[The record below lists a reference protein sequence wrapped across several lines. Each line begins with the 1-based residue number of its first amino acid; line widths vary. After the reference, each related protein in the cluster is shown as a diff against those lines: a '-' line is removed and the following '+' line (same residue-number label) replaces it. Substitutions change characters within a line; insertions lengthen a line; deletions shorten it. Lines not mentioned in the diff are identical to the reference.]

1 MDTKGW
7 IYPGVPF
14 DSSRVGG
21 LSFVDMGSIPLPVLV
36 DNYTVPYA
44 VCATSATTLG
54 LTGNRCY
61 FLPFLVTTPLKI
73 TYAAIQVT
81 TLSTGTGYIGLY
93 DITTARKPYN
103 RLWMSSG
110 LDMGSTGEKSDMP
123 NIVLPPSMYWLAL
136 VSSSAAE
143 VRAINIASLRHLAI
157 TLSGNAH
164 TIGYYYSNASL
175 PTDASGVSFTALANK
190 APAIGVKWSE

>member
-44 VCATSATTLG
+44 IGATAATALV
-54 LTGNRCY
+54 LTANRCY
-61 FLPFLVTTPLKI
+61 FLPFLVTTPRTI

-81 TLSTGTGYIGLY
+81 TLKAGTGYIGLY
-93 DITTARKPYN
+93 DITTTRKPYN
-103 RLWMSSG
+103 RIWMSSD
-110 LDMGSTGEKSDMP
+110 LNMGSTGEKSDTP

-136 VSSSAAE
+136 VSSSAAT
-143 VRAINIASLRHLAI
+143 VRAMAIQSGRHLAI
-157 TLSGNAH
+157 TLSGTTH

-175 PTDASGVSFTALANK
+175 PTDASEVSFTALTAT